1 MLGENSTVW
10 GDPFYGLS
18 AQIKLLCLFSS
29 KQTFLNLRC
38 SGSVRWFR
46 SPVTCT
52 HGFAHALCFFKVKT
66 INNLLAKCFLCCTKT
81 CLSEF
86 LPSSE
91 DFGFYSTWAELL
103 LCMIRSSWVLFFLL
117 LFFPFLFP
125 LEMIYLK
132 ELNTLSVSERNV
144 SFQTYLDC
152 CYSHLLLYNWRLK
165 LIKP

>member
-103 LCMIRSSWVLFFLL
+103 LCMIRSSWVLFFFIIIFSFSLSPGDDISKGTEYFICFWEECIISNISRLL
-117 LFFPFLFP
+117 LQS
-125 LEMIYLK
+125 
-132 ELNTLSVSERNV
+132 SVIV
-144 SFQTYLDC
+144 
-152 CYSHLLLYNWRLK
+152 
-165 LIKP
+165 